1 MAKESSGQAASRNQ
15 LILIGALVV
24 VLLGAV
30 YFLFLKGDGEDPA
43 SDAAPAPAPVT
54 APETGDDEDEKK
66 ASPPKKKTT
75 KGPLETSE
83 VFGGKDPFEPVV
95 DLTADTSGGGAT
107 DTTSTDTTS
116 TDTSTDG
123 TSTTD
128 TSTGGTTPTVP
139 TTPTTPTTP
148 PDDDDDD
155 DVVKTG
161 YKVELLEVYTDNG
174 TRKAL
179 VETVNRAT
187 SVDKLHKIEA
197 GDRFRQHFKLTSLTK
212 RCGSFLQG
220 KVWFSLCE
228 GQSVIIK

>member
-24 VLLGAV
+24 LLLGAV
-30 YFLFLKGDGEDPA
+30 YFLFLKGDGEEPA

-95 DLTADTSGGGAT
+95 DLTADTSGGEAT
-107 DTTSTDTTS
+107 GTTSTDTTS

-139 TTPTTPTTP
+139 TTPTTPTP

-161 YKVELLEVYTDNG
+161 YSVRLLEVYTDDG

-179 VETVNRAT
+179 VETVNRET
-187 SVDKLHKIEA
+187 NKDKLHKLEA
-197 GDRFRQHFKLTSLTK
+197 GQRFRQYFKLTSMNNS
-212 RCGSFLQG
+212 RCASFLFG
-220 KVWFSLCE
+220 EEWFGLCE
-228 GQSVIIK
+228 GQRHIVR

>member
-1 MAKESSGQAASRNQ
+1 MAKESSGQAVSRNQ

-24 VLLGAV
+24 LLLGAV

-54 APETGDDEDEKK
+54 APETGDEEDEKK
-66 ASPPKKKTT
+66 SSPPKKKTT

-95 DLTADTSGGGAT
+95 DLTADTSGETT
-107 DTTSTDTTS
+107 DTASTDTTS

-123 TSTTD
+123 TSTD
-128 TSTGGTTPTVP
+128 TSTDDTTPIAP

-155 DVVKTG
+155 EVVAKTG
-161 YKVELLEVYTDNG
+161 YSVRLLEVYTENG

-179 VETVNRAT
+179 VETVNRET
-187 SVDKLHKIEA
+187 NREKNHKLQA
-197 GDRFRQHFKLTSLTK
+197 GDRFREYFKVTSLGNNG
-212 RCGSFLQG
+212 CANFL
-220 KVWFSLCE
+220 FAEEPFALCE
-228 GQSVIIK
+228 GQRHILR

>member
-30 YFLFLKGDGEDPA
+30 YFLFLKGDGEEPA
-43 SDAAPAPAPVT
+43 SDAAPAPAEVT
-54 APETGDDEDEKK
+54 APETGEDENDKK
-66 ASPPKKKTT
+66 ATPPKKKTN

-95 DLTADTSGGGAT
+95 DLTADTGGVETTA
-107 DTTSTDTTS
+107 TSTDTTS

-123 TSTTD
+123 TSSTD
-128 TSTGGTTPTVP
+128 TSTVGTTPTTP
-139 TTPTTPTTP
+139 TAPTTPTTP

-155 DVVKTG
+155 VVKTG
-161 YKVELLEVYTDNG
+161 YSVRLLEIYTDNG

-179 VETVNRAT
+179 VETVKRET
-187 SVDKLHKIEA
+187 SNDKLHKLEA
-197 GDRFRQHFKLTSLTK
+197 GQRFRQYFKLVSMNK
-212 RCGSFLQG
+212 RCATFLFG
-220 KVWFSLCE
+220 EELFGLCE
-228 GQSVIIK
+228 GQRTIRK

>member
-95 DLTADTSGGGAT
+95 DLTADTSGGEAT

-139 TTPTTPTTP
+139 TTPTTPTP
-148 PDDDDDD
+148 PDDDDD

-161 YKVELLEVYTDNG
+161 YSVKLMDVYDDNG
-174 TRKAL
+174 TPMAL
-179 VETVNRAT
+179 VKTVNRET
-187 SVDKLHKIEA
+187 DDDRVHKLET
-197 GDRFRQHFKLTSLTK
+197 GDRFRKYFKLTSLND
-212 RCGSFLQG
+212 RCANFLYG
-220 KVWFSLCE
+220 DEPFALCV
-228 GQSVIIK
+228 GQRTVRK

>member
-24 VLLGAV
+24 LLLGAV
-30 YFLFLKGDGEDPA
+30 YFFFLKGDGEEAA

-66 ASPPKKKTT
+66 SSPPKKKTN

-95 DLTADTSGGGAT
+95 DLSPDT
-107 DTTSTDTTS
+107 D
-116 TDTSTDG
+116 

-128 TSTGGTTPTVP
+128 TSTTDTSTVGTTPTTPTVP
-139 TTPTTPTTP
+139 TTPTTPTSPP

-155 DVVKTG
+155 VVVKTG
-161 YKVELLEVYTDNG
+161 YSVELLEIYTENG

-179 VETVNRAT
+179 VETVNRET
-187 SVDKLHKIEA
+187 NVEKHHKLQA
-197 GDRFRQHFKLTSLTK
+197 GDRFREYFKVTSLDNNG
-212 RCGSFLQG
+212 CADFL
-220 KVWFSLCE
+220 FAEEPFALCE
-228 GQSVIIK
+228 GQRTIRK